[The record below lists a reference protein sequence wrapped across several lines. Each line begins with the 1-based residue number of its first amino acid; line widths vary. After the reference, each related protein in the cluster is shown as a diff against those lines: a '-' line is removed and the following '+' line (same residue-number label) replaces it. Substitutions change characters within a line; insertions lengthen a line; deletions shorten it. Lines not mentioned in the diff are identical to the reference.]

1 MSDLLADGRKSEPT
15 HHPIVERED
24 ANIAAVMNVVLP
36 HDWRGKILH
45 PDAGQSVPAN
55 LIVLVGALRVVRDV
69 EPDVLAI
76 ADITEFYVRIGT
88 GTVDTDSCT
97 H

>member
-1 MSDLLADGRKSEPT
+1 MDM
-15 HHPIVERED
+15 I
-24 ANIAAVMNVVLP
+24 LP
-36 HDWRGKILH
+36 HDWRGEVLH
-45 PDAGQSVPAN
+45 PDAGQRVPAN

-97 H
+97 D